1 MTDQNSP
8 DGYSTIPPGAVD
20 GLMSGIFPS
29 DLALVDERGGGRQR
43 KGKGELAELS
53 DKRLIRE
60 WLPPYAAS

>member
-29 DLALVDERGGGRQR
+29 DLALVDERRGGGETK
-43 KGKGELAELS
+43 KG
-53 DKRLIRE
+53 
-60 WLPPYAAS
+60 